1 MSKPVMNDTWISPVG
16 SEPNNIDKAA
26 LAQTRLRSSDLFN
39 GHQQLCI
46 EHEGEVYVLRITK
59 QRKLILTK

>member
-1 MSKPVMNDTWISPVG
+1 MNDTPVG
-16 SEPNNIDKAA
+16 TEPQNIDKVF
-26 LAQTRLRSSDLFN
+26 LAQTRLKSGDLFN
-39 GHQQLCI
+39 GQQQLYI